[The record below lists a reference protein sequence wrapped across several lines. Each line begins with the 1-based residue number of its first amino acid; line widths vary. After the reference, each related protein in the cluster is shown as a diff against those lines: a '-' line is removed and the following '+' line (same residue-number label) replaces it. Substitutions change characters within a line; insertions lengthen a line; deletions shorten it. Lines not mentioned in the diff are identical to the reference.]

1 MADVL
6 LVFAGLVLLAVAAS
20 LTRIWQ
26 GPTAADRIMGAQIAG
41 TGGIAIV
48 LLIGFA
54 GAARRRSTWPWSWR
68 CSPPSRPW
76 ASSRRQAPTAPAIRR
91 KTRRRNAPMMLADI
105 ATTAL
110 AGLGAVFFIGG
121 TVGLLRFPDVHS
133 RLHALTKADN
143 LGLGL
148 ISLGLVLQADSVA
161 LALKVILVWL
171 LAMLAAATVTQLIAR
186 TAMTEDDKRSAR
198 GNNAGAHP

>member
-1 MADVL
+1 M
-6 LVFAGLVLLAVAAS
+6 
-20 LTRIWQ
+20 T
-26 GPTAADRIMGAQIAG
+26 
-41 TGGIAIV
+41 
-48 LLIGFA
+48 
-54 GAARRRSTWPWSWR
+54 
-68 CSPPSRPW
+68 
-76 ASSRRQAPTAPAIRR
+76 
-91 KTRRRNAPMMLADI
+91 LADI

-110 AGLGAVFFIGG
+110 AGLGVVFFIGG

-161 LALKVILVWL
+161 VALKVLLVWL

-186 TAMTEDDKRSAR
+186 TAMTDQDKRSAR
-198 GNNAGAHP
+198 RTDAGARP